1 MNRLGI
7 RKEEKPFETR
17 VPLVPNDIKRLVG
30 EHGIEIIVEPSAQRA
45 FDEDEFVTAGA
56 KVGLITGD
64 TTEVILGVKEMPLD
78 FFEPEKA
85 YLFFSHTI
93 KGQPANMPMLQKI
106 LDVGATLIDYE
117 KITDENGRRLVFFG
131 NWAGLAG
138 MSDTLRILGERLDY
152 EGITPNPFKG
162 MKPTLECKDLH
173 ELREVIHDLAKRI
186 ESEGLPPELDPLVF
200 GFAGYGHVSQGAQ
213 DIFDILP
220 HIEVTPDELSTLTP
234 TGNKL
239 YKCVFKEEDM
249 VEPKDE
255 GKLFDLQDYYT
266 YGAEKYRGIFHKH
279 VPFLT
284 VLVNCIYW
292 TNKYPRLIT
301 KSFLHEHWN
310 SKDWRLKLIGDISCD
325 VNGAIE
331 FTEMSTK
338 PDNPAFTYIV
348 ANGSARLGVAGDG
361 PVVIA
366 VDNLPCELPRESS
379 TSFSNSLTPYIP
391 SLAVANFGASFDD
404 LNLPREIKDA
414 VVVYRGEL
422 TARYS
427 YLDKYLH

>member
-17 VPLVPNDIKRLVG
+17 VPLVPKDIERLVR
-30 EHGIEIIVEPSAQRA
+30 EHGIDIIVEPSAQRA
-45 FDEDEFVTAGA
+45 FDEEEFVSAGA

-64 TTEVILGVKEMPLD
+64 TTEIILGVKEMPLD
-78 FFEPEKA
+78 FFEPGKA

-93 KGQPANMPMLQKI
+93 KGQSANMPMLQKI

-138 MSDTLRILGERLDY
+138 MSDTLRVLGERLDY
-152 EGITPNPFKG
+152 EGISPNPFKG
-162 MKPTLECKDLH
+162 MKSTLECKDLH
-173 ELREVIHDLAKRI
+173 ELRQVIHDLAKRI
-186 ESEGLPPELDPLVF
+186 ESEGIPAELDPLVF

-213 DIFDILP
+213 EIFDILP
-220 HIEVTPDELSTLTP
+220 HIEVTPDDLPTLTP
-234 TGNKL
+234 AGNKL
-239 YKCVFKEEDM
+239 YKCVFKEEHM
-249 VEPKDE
+249 VEPKNESDS
-255 GKLFDLQDYYT
+255 FDLQDYYT
-266 YGAEKYRGIFHKH
+266 YGAEKYRGIFHKY
-279 VPFLT
+279 VPYLT

-292 TNKYPRLIT
+292 TSKYPRLIT
-301 KSFLHEHWN
+301 KSFLHDHWN
-310 SKDWRLKLIGDISCD
+310 NKNRRLKLIGDISCD

-338 PDNPAFTYIV
+338 PDIPAFTYNV
-348 ANGSARLGVAGDG
+348 ATDSAQLGVSGDG

-379 TSFSNSLTPYIP
+379 TSFSSSLTPFIP
-391 SLAVANFGASFDD
+391 ALAVANFGDSFDN

-414 VVVYRGEL
+414 VIVHRGEL

-427 YLDKYLH
+427 YLTKYLH